1 MSLNAED
8 LIGYLKNDLNID
20 EPVDAETELFS
31 SGLLDSVSMVG
42 LITFIEERTGA
53 TIQPGDVTLDN
64 FDTVERI
71 QAYVAT
77 LG

>member
-71 QAYVAT
+71 QAYVAN

>member
-20 EPVDAETELFS
+20 ETIDAGTELFS

-71 QAYVAT
+71 QAYVAN

>member
-20 EPVDAETELFS
+20 EPVDGDTELFS

-71 QAYVAT
+71 RAYVES

>member
-1 MSLNAED
+1 MSLSVDD
-8 LIGYLKNDLNID
+8 LIVYLRTDLGIED
-20 EPVDAETELFS
+20 DIDAETELFS

-71 QAYVAT
+71 QAYVERHA
-77 LG
+77 

>member
-1 MSLNAED
+1 MSLNVED

-31 SGLLDSVSMVG
+31 SGLLDSVSMVS
-42 LITFIEERTGA
+42 LITFIEERSGA

-71 QAYVAT
+71 QTYVQS

>member
-20 EPVDAETELFS
+20 ETIDAGTELFS

>member
-1 MSLNAED
+1 MSLNADD

-20 EPVDAETELFS
+20 EPVDAGTELFS

-71 QAYVAT
+71 QAYVES